1 MPIKDPATGKPLGG
15 AALRRRKQ
23 QLSQGAPDP
32 APQAPDPAT
41 AGAPPAGPRPSLA
54 DFADLPPPPLGDS
67 AAAIA
72 WANDIA
78 LIALHQVLREPTLT
92 NPERWR
98 WIKDLLAVVGM
109 VRDKAAE
116 QARLAKLAERSG
128 LTSGSK
134 GKPQGGK
141 PLADLSKPPTARRA

>member
-23 QLSQGAPDP
+23 QLAQGAPDP
-32 APQAPDPAT
+32 APPASDSAPA
-41 AGAPPAGPRPSLA
+41 AAAPAGPRPSLA
-54 DFADLPPPPLGDS
+54 DFAGLPPPPLGDS
-67 AAAIA
+67 AGAIA

-116 QARLAKLAERSG
+116 QTRLAKLAERSG
-128 LTSGSK
+128 LATGGK
-134 GKPQGGK
+134 GKPQGAK
-141 PLADLSKPPTARRA
+141 PLADVSKPPTARRA